1 MKARALS
8 AVMFLGISFSAS
20 SQLLLNP
27 GDNYTHSF
35 SQVPFIGTGP
45 VNCGYWSEVALG
57 LTPATFNE
65 GDIFQIDLR
74 ALNGTLIHSGTISYP
89 RQPPDISFL
98 GNGAFQV
105 PGGYSGEVRVTML
118 SGSATLETIGLTFV
132 LPRCD
137 EPGVAPAHIYGAV
150 VAVPEP
156 SVTFL
161 SAAFLLGV
169 IGRGVLQRRL
179 R

>member
-20 SQLLLNP
+20 SQLLLNS
-27 GDNYTHSF
+27 GDNYNYSF
-35 SQVPFIGTGP
+35 SQVPFIGTGSIT
-45 VNCGYWSEVALG
+45 CGYWSQVALG
-57 LTPATFNE
+57 LTPSTFNE
-65 GDIFQIDLR
+65 GDSLQISLR
-74 ALNGTLIHSGTISYP
+74 TADGTLILSGTISYST
-89 RQPPDISFL
+89 QPPDISFL
-98 GNGAFQV
+98 GNEAFRV
-105 PGGYSGEVRVTML
+105 SGGYSGEVRVTML
-118 SGSATLETIGLTFV
+118 SGSATLETVGLTFV

-137 EPGVAPAHIYGAV
+137 EPGVAPAHVYGTV

-169 IGRGVLQRRL
+169 IGHRVLQRRL